1 MKIKVLGSYGSRLPG
16 FHTSSLLIDDR
27 LLVDAGTVTAI
38 LDLEEQATID
48 DVLLTHAHLDH
59 MVDLAFLVD
68 NVLTR
73 RTHPLRIWAPAAV
86 LDSLHRNLFND
97 EVWPDFTRIPQPDRP
112 VLRFCPLPDEGRTR
126 VAGIEVE
133 WRWTRHPV
141 PTAGYLLRAD
151 GAAMLFSGDTATTD
165 AVWRLGRECPE
176 LKLAFVETSFPDR
189 LRGLAEASGHLT
201 PAMLATELS
210 KLDRP
215 DVPVLV
221 FHVKPQFLG
230 EVESELKEL
239 GDDRISLLEGGE
251 IFEIADRARAVR

>member
-16 FHTSSLLIDDR
+16 FHTSSLLIDDV

-38 LDLEEQATID
+38 LDLEAQAAID

-68 NVLTR
+68 NVLTLR
-73 RTHPLRIWAPAAV
+73 QRPLRIWAPAAV
-86 LDSLHRNLFND
+86 LDSLHRNLFNN
-97 EVWPDFTRIPQPDRP
+97 EVWPDFTRLPRPENP
-112 VLRFCPLPDEGRTR
+112 VLRFCPLPEGERTR
-126 VAGIEVE
+126 IAGVEVS
-133 WRWTRHPV
+133 WCWTRHPV
-141 PTAGYLLRAD
+141 PAAGYLLQAD
-151 GAAMLFSGDTATTD
+151 GAAMLFSGDTTATED
-165 AVWRLGRECPE
+165 VWRLGRECPE

-189 LRGLAEASGHLT
+189 LRMLAEASGHLT
-201 PAMLATELS
+201 PAMLVSELA

-230 EVESELKEL
+230 EIKSELKGF
-239 GDDRISLLEGGE
+239 GDDRIRLLAGGE
-251 IFEIADRARAVR
+251 VFEITAGPEP